1 MKADLY
7 AAEKLKEGRDHFKSD
22 RQKSRISQLDYSL
35 HRLHLLDVCSRG
47 ERLLA
52 ARHHHAPDR
61 VVAVAVLER
70 RDLGGNDRVVPK
82 TILQIESPYLAIN
95 SPDLR

>member
-7 AAEKLKEGRDHFKSD
+7 AAEKLQKDENIFKITAKKLYF
-22 RQKSRISQLDYSL
+22 QNSL
-35 HRLHLLDVCSRG
+35 HRLHLLDVSPRG

-82 TILQIESPYLAIN
+82 TILQIESPDLAIN